1 MKRQQNETQPSRSDI
16 LERIRAF
23 DVRAHYGEA
32 EYERLADDLEA
43 LAQPNQPRH
52 REEG

>member
-1 MKRQQNETQPSRSDI
+1 MSADVSEAVVTRSDI

-23 DVRAHYGEA
+23 DLRAHYGEP

-43 LAQPNQPRH
+43 LAQPNQPRD